1 MNKISHIII
10 FVTTLFVSIGAQ
22 AQSAIVPVGGDSQS
36 SSGSVS
42 YTVGQIAVTTT
53 IGGNGTFIV
62 TEGVQQPYEILTVG
76 VDDYPQIIL
85 NAKVFPNPTDNLA
98 QLQLNGFEIPAG
110 GLKAHLYDE
119 NGKLLQTISVDSDL
133 TTFNI
138 GQYATGHYY
147 LSLFSSNRSLKTFK
161 IIRR

>member
-1 MNKISHIII
+1 MNKISFIII

-76 VDDYPQIIL
+76 VNDYPQIIL
-85 NAKVFPNPTDNLA
+85 SAKVFPNPTDNLA
-98 QLQLNGFEIPAG
+98 QL
-110 GLKAHLYDE
+110 
-119 NGKLLQTISVDSDL
+119 
-133 TTFNI
+133 
-138 GQYATGHYY
+138 
-147 LSLFSSNRSLKTFK
+147 
-161 IIRR
+161 